1 MQLSVIPLINTILSS
16 FVNEHADLACPKVPI
31 SVDTLTGSFPSGG
44 LAQFPANYDCGIDF
58 KVPTGNVL
66 KFDVRTKVDQP
77 GDKVVIR
84 DSIGTL
90 NEFTS
95 PSSVFYAAAEKATIW
110 VKTESNSSSFR
121 FTWEYI
127 DVSGFTEV
135 GNPSRTIIPLNLT
148 ANHYYQFKAEFG
160 ATTVS
165 TASLSGGVDSSL
177 KNIFVYDGN
186 NLNSKFV
193 GNLEQLLKKKTP
205 KSTGRYLTL
214 VNFYRLPSDSY
225 LLVTEYS
232 QYRNYDFVI
241 LSKNKPYRIKKSATI
256 DKYEISTETVFY
268 CIDSNETYL
277 TDLEFGH
284 QDALVYIKP
293 FSNKD
298 SYDKRIVYGNSES
311 SSYYS
316 PRFDS
321 NHLLPQLISFNPFTI
336 EVSQGEI
343 EFELKSGPMEDYTQ
357 VVPLCSATE
366 TVKFAFNVENVK
378 TMKPGEALLVEI
390 GQPHSFS
397 VPTFFKFT
405 SRSHRKEAIGTYM
418 AVTFTGTTE
427 ESTFTMNYIIDDIA
441 NTTHDPMERAAMK
454 KTTTYDPMNWAMN
467 SSVSAGFSVLVLI
480 VALMF

>member
-84 DSIGTL
+84 DSIGIL

-110 VKTESNSSSFR
+110 VKTESHSSSFR

-148 ANHYYQFKAEFG
+148 ANHYYQFKAEFD

-165 TASLSGGVDSSL
+165 TASLSSGVDSSL
-177 KNIFVYDGN
+177 KNIFVYDGD

-193 GNLEQLLKKKTP
+193 GNLEQLLKNKTP

-225 LLVTEYS
+225 LFVTEYS
-232 QYRNYDFVI
+232 QYRNFEFVI

-256 DKYEISTETVFY
+256 DKYELSTETVFY
-268 CIDSNETYL
+268 CIDSNETSYL
-277 TDLEFGH
+277 FG
-284 QDALVYIKP
+284 I
-293 FSNKD
+293 
-298 SYDKRIVYGNSES
+298 R
-311 SSYYS
+311 S
-316 PRFDS
+316 PRR
-321 NHLLPQLISFNPFTI
+321 LA
-336 EVSQGEI
+336 
-343 EFELKSGPMEDYTQ
+343 
-357 VVPLCSATE
+357 ATE

-390 GQPHSFS
+390 GQPYSFS

-418 AVTFTGTTE
+418 TVTFTGTTE
-427 ESTFTMNYIIDDIA
+427 ESTFTMNYIIDVIE
-441 NTTHDPMERAAMK
+441 T
-454 KTTTYDPMNWAMN
+454 
-467 SSVSAGFSVLVLI
+467 
-480 VALMF
+480 